1 MDNTRPYID
10 IVNELMEQAEQTMN
24 MELINAI
31 VNDATIVASLE
42 RLYAR
47 TDSVPHPMLDD

>member
-1 MDNTRPYID
+1 
-10 IVNELMEQAEQTMN
+10 MEQAEQTMD
-24 MELINAI
+24 MELISAV
-31 VNDATIVASLE
+31 VNDAAIVASLE